1 MGRSYQITGARRVLS
16 NTAAGGGPNAFP
28 CLSDGTALYPR
39 PRYAREV
46 HHTRQYERSGLA
58 RSLTPGRGR
67 GPFPT
72 PDLLKIVIP
81 FSFRPS
87 I

>member
-1 MGRSYQITGARRVLS
+1 MTKVQ
-16 NTAAGGGPNAFP
+16 
-28 CLSDGTALYPR
+28 
-39 PRYAREV
+39 V
-46 HHTRQYERSGLA
+46 HGVA

-87 I
+87 ILTACLPAGRIPAKRDESTAYYCSALELDLPLRGGL